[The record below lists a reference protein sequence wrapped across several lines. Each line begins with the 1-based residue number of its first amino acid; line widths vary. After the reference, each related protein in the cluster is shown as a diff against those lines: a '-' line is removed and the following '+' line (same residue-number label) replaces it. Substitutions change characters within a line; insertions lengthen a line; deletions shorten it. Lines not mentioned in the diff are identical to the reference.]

1 MLQSNNDNA
10 DVGGRTCAV
19 YWVKSPKDLA
29 HCLKA
34 DEMSIVHP
42 PLRLA
47 SGETHDSDVA
57 QRAQPHKLVIEAVE
71 DHVGGRVSCRWTP
84 DGPRCFFPNPESRL
98 QGFSDSGEVARCLRL
113 QMRMPAKE
121 ERGVK
126 YVFNLQESWH
136 PLPRLSNMRSTGDW
150 RGADCRYPAPT
161 TASAG
166 EAIHGHRHAASPCA
180 PATPP
185 PITTS
190 DAVNDGSESARLP
203 PFEHACG
210 DAAPMS
216 HPEVSKPGRQ
226 HSARGGS
233 AQPPRFSRMPS
244 ALPAAAALPSVRD
257 RPSGRLTAEQVRR
270 WRTVTRSRTV
280 TRAAAAFR
288 EAAAASGAHPQT
300 QLFSNDGPDLPTTS
314 GLAQRTEGDNADE
327 SLTQR
332 LKALPP
338 ASPPGSP
345 PGPSSTVVG
354 ASADAPAPKALDDV
368 ENSIDAEGH
377 VRRGRWT
384 QSVPKLSRHVLRRQQ
399 SAQSMPELFD
409 SPPTA
414 ANVKEQQTD
423 QESAHSHPLN
433 TEDVS
438 PRLFLAL
445 RSQSTASG
453 YRPEPSTT
461 LFAQPQSARGTSN
474 TRVMMELGG
483 ASGLALGSAR
493 AALSSR
499 RAVRRQQSAQSKPKL
514 FDSPPTAA
522 LGVCSHH
529 LSHVS
534 PSAEAQQWTECRGID
549 DRKYTNVP
557 MTSQGSFQS
566 ARLSNIEE
574 TSQRL
579 SAANPLPSASSNQE
593 NPVLQAST
601 SPQIVHTKGASTVW
615 SNVRHEQPIGLPLDD
630 DVDSAMPSMKW
641 LDLKS
646 IVEELDCCHSEY
658 KRAFQRVKLSPVMTE
673 PRNCTAMLRSLFV
686 LFLLRSS
693 RFIGISCAIAQQ
705 LTLYSAEWACVPR
718 KRMR

>member
-1 MLQSNNDNA
+1 
-10 DVGGRTCAV
+10 
-19 YWVKSPKDLA
+19 
-29 HCLKA
+29 
-34 DEMSIVHP
+34 
-42 PLRLA
+42 
-47 SGETHDSDVA
+47 
-57 QRAQPHKLVIEAVE
+57 
-71 DHVGGRVSCRWTP
+71 
-84 DGPRCFFPNPESRL
+84 
-98 QGFSDSGEVARCLRL
+98 
-113 QMRMPAKE
+113 
-121 ERGVK
+121 
-126 YVFNLQESWH
+126 
-136 PLPRLSNMRSTGDW
+136 
-150 RGADCRYPAPT
+150 
-161 TASAG
+161 
-166 EAIHGHRHAASPCA
+166 
-180 PATPP
+180 
-185 PITTS
+185 
-190 DAVNDGSESARLP
+190 
-203 PFEHACG
+203 
-210 DAAPMS
+210 MS

-499 RAVRRQQSAQSKPKL
+499 RAVRRQQSAQSMPKL